1 MKKPN
6 VLNRSMFNR
15 GVTSAYGR
23 GITSNLVSDKQ
34 RQRYNYG
41 GRVGLRF
48 GTPKIDYEDQY
59 RIIDGNKIPKK
70 YLDQEYPQPSFI
82 PQVKEWWNLDE
93 EDTGLPPIEDL
104 QSEEYYGPTGNYLPY
119 QIGTATGVR
128 GSENPILARGT
139 GEKGDVWIGDVG
151 EEIQEFPELEQGGS
165 SKLQVAS
172 ELEAAKK
179 AAEER
184 ALNVPIIDQAKN
196 QEDAKLLTDDDIPRS
211 RRLDSDL
218 LDIEGIIDKY
228 YDKKTPLG
236 EAQLGL
242 AGSVLAAGFE
252 GDKKKAASILGG
264 GVSKFGTTLGAQ
276 KKERSKLGATLEG
289 QREIYRQSRIAE
301 GEADIR
307 LAERK
312 AQLKA
317 EGADTED
324 LTGVQS
330 YLGSMTAWNKQNKE
344 AMTGE
349 THQDIIG
356 SFDEEL
362 AGEAVVLHPKTIGIG
377 DKAKTTM
384 PEADQRK
391 LNAAKDGDTLIIG
404 EQIFI
409 KDSSLDPPMRAVSF
423 TDLKKL
429 REATSKR
436 EKTYLDLA
444 QGS

>member
-93 EDTGLPPIEDL
+93 EDTGLPSIEDL
-104 QSEEYYGPTGNYLPY
+104 QSEEYYGPTGNYKPY

-264 GVSKFGTTLGAQ
+264 GVSKFGTTLAGQA
-276 KKERSKLGATLEG
+276 KERSKLGATLEG

-301 GEADIR
+301 GEQDRETARIKEEMLQNRPEKNSSLADQFKFFKTQTKDYG
-307 LAERK
+307 K
-312 AQLKA
+312 AVK
-317 EGADTED
+317 
-324 LTGVQS
+324 LT
-330 YLGSMTAWNKQNKE
+330 L
-344 AMTGE
+344 
-349 THQDIIG
+349 
-356 SFDEEL
+356 
-362 AGEAVVLHPKTIGIG
+362 G
-377 DKAKTTM
+377 DKVISISDDIDITTM
-384 PEADQRK
+384 KKDPSKIYKIRIGGNDIYKMYDDNGQEIEDFNIEEYITK
-391 LNAAKDGDTLIIG
+391 L
-404 EQIFI
+404 
-409 KDSSLDPPMRAVSF
+409 S
-423 TDLKKL
+423 
-429 REATSKR
+429 
-436 EKTYLDLA
+436 
-444 QGS
+444 